1 MTAAPTGPDQAI
13 ADKLAAARTRLILD
27 QPFLGAL
34 VLRLPLKPA
43 SWCRSTATD
52 ARTLYY
58 NPRWIDGL
66 SNAQVQFAL
75 AHEALHCAL
84 GHFARRGHRIQRKWD
99 MACDFAINPLL
110 IDEGLT
116 PPGEAVALDA
126 YHGMAAEEI
135 YPCLDDSND
144 DSEMMD
150 DHLWDGDEGGQG
162 GGQGDKGEVQGKGG
176 GTDGQDDGKG
186 GQPGDIDENAGGSQ
200 PQKVGAG
207 GTAGDAENGPPP
219 PLTAKEKEQ
228 LQQQW
233 QRHLAAAAQR
243 AREAGKLSGQ
253 LARLAEAA
261 LAARV
266 SWRALLAQYLN
277 QVARDDYTW
286 QRPSRRSTGSSGEVI
301 WPSLRSHSGDIHVA
315 IDVSGSVTETDLA
328 DFLGE
333 LNALKGAMP
342 VRIVLYACDS
352 ALAEGA
358 PWIFEPWDPLRLPR
372 QFAGG
377 GGTSFAPV
385 FEAIARADRQ
395 PDTLVYF
402 TDAEGE
408 FPARPPHYPVLWLI
422 KGKAPVPWGRRIQL
436 N

>member
-1 MTAAPTGPDQAI
+1 MADAQQAEQTS
-13 ADKLAAARTRLILD
+13 ADRLAAARTRLILD

-52 ARTLYY
+52 ARALYY
-58 NPRWIDGL
+58 NPRWIGTL
-66 SNAQVQFAL
+66 SAAQVQFAL

-84 GHFARRGHRIQRKWD
+84 GHFARRGHRVQRKWD
-99 MACDFAINPLL
+99 LACDFAINPLL
-110 IDEGLT
+110 VDAGLT
-116 PPGEAVALDA
+116 PPGEAVVLDV
-126 YHGMAAEEI
+126 YRGMAAEEI

-150 DHLWDGDEGGQG
+150 DHLWDGDAGGQG
-162 GGQGDKGEVQGKGG
+162 GSGAEGESAGSGGGERKSEGG
-176 GTDGQDDGKG
+176 GT
-186 GQPGDIDENAGGSQ
+186 QPADEIDENAGGAT
-200 PQKVGAG
+200 PRKVGAG
-207 GTAGDAENGPPP
+207 GTVGDMDDGPPP
-219 PLTAKEKEQ
+219 PLTATEKEQ

-253 LARLAEAA
+253 FARLAEAA
-261 LAARV
+261 LAAQV

-277 QVARDDYTW
+277 QAARDDYTW
-286 QRPSRRSTGSSGEVI
+286 QRPSRRGEGNSGEVI
-301 WPSLRSHSGDIHVA
+301 WPSLRSHGGDIHVA
-315 IDVSGSVTETDLA
+315 IDVSGSVTEQDLA
-328 DFLGE
+328 EFLGE

-358 PWIFEPWDPLRLPR
+358 PWVCEPWDELRLPR
-372 QFAGG
+372 RFSGG
-377 GGTSFAPV
+377 GGTAFTPV
-385 FEAIARADRQ
+385 FEAIERAGQQ
-395 PDTLVYF
+395 PDSLVYF

-408 FPARPPHYPVLWLI
+408 FPANPPAYPVLWLV